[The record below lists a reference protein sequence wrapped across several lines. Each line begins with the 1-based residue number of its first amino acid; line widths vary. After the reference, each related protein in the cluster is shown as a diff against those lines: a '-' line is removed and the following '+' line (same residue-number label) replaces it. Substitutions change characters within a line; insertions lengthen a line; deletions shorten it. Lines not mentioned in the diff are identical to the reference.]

1 MYSIV
6 LFYYILVKVAYDM
19 FPMSVSRN
27 YLYITVVKIT
37 DIAFLTIKFNLLN
50 CFILFNYWQ
59 K

>member
-1 MYSIV
+1 M
-6 LFYYILVKVAYDM
+6 YILVKVAYDM
-19 FPMSVSRN
+19 FPMSISRN

>member
-1 MYSIV
+1 M
-6 LFYYILVKVAYDM
+6 YILVKVAYDM
-19 FPMSVSRN
+19 FPMSISRN
-27 YLYITVVKIT
+27 YLYNTVVKIT